1 MTVHHHHLIR
11 RHKLTSVLVIIALL
25 LIGTIAGIW
34 ETHVYHRYQAQQVME
49 KVLKQQG
56 YPADARDERVSFKLT
71 GNELF
76 SGVGYYDYGFS
87 NQKTLTASRQYFNY
101 LHKSPNH
108 LTVKNSPIIYRV
120 AVFPPTA
127 KMTKWTARLYLDS
140 IDSPNGIDH
149 YIEKLNTSSDQEIQ
163 SIR

>member
-1 MTVHHHHLIR
+1 MTVNHHHLIR
-11 RHKLTSVLVIIALL
+11 RHKLISVLVIIVLL
-25 LIGTIAGIW
+25 FIVTSAGIW
-34 ETHVYHRYQAQQVME
+34 GTHAYHRYQAQQVME

-56 YPADARDERVSFKLT
+56 YPANVRDERVSFKLT
-71 GNELF
+71 GNKLF
-76 SGVGYYDYGFS
+76 SGVGYYEYGFS
-87 NQKTLTASRQYFNY
+87 NQKTLTASQQYFNY

-127 KMTKWTARLYLDS
+127 KVNKWTARMYLDS

>member
-1 MTVHHHHLIR
+1 MRVIIR
-11 RHKLTSVLVIIALL
+11 RHKLISISVIIALL
-25 LIGTIAGIW
+25 LVGAISGIW
-34 ETHVYHRYQAQQVME
+34 ATSAYKRYQAQRVME

-56 YPADARDERVSFKLT
+56 YPADTRYERVSFKLT

-76 SGVGYYDYGFS
+76 SGVGYYEYGFS
-87 NQKTLTASRQYFNY
+87 NQKTLTVSHKYFNY
-101 LHKSPNH
+101 LHKTSNH

-127 KMTKWTARLYLDS
+127 KVNKWTARLYLDS

-149 YIEKLNTSSDQEIQ
+149 YIEKLNASSDQEIQ

>member
-1 MTVHHHHLIR
+1 MTVNNHQHTR
-11 RHKLTSVLVIIALL
+11 RHKLISVLVIIALL
-25 LIGTIAGIW
+25 LVGTIARIW
-34 ETHVYHRYQAQQVME
+34 ATHAYHRYQAQQIME
-49 KVLKQQG
+49 KVLKQQS
-56 YPADARDERVSFKLT
+56 YPANARDERVSFKLT

-76 SGVGYYDYGFS
+76 SGVGYYEYGFS
-87 NQKTLTASRQYFNY
+87 NQKNLTASQQYFNY

-127 KMTKWTARLYLDS
+127 KVNKWTARLYLDS

-149 YIEKLNTSSDQEIQ
+149 YIEKLNASSDQKIE
-163 SIR
+163 SIH

>member
-1 MTVHHHHLIR
+1 MTVNHHHLIR

-25 LIGTIAGIW
+25 LIGTVAGIW
-34 ETHVYHRYQAQQVME
+34 GTHAYHRYQAQQIMA

-56 YPADARDERVSFKLT
+56 YPANARDERVSFKLT

-76 SGVGYYDYGFS
+76 SGVGYYEYGFS
-87 NQKTLTASRQYFNY
+87 NQKTLTASQQYFNY
-101 LHKSPNH
+101 LHKSSNH

-120 AVFPPTA
+120 AVFPPTT
-127 KMTKWTARLYLDS
+127 KVNKWTARLYLDS

-163 SIR
+163 LIR